1 MKKVILNYI
10 LLLALCGAQTACK
23 KDLNALPEN
32 SRVEDVV
39 VTDARNAE
47 IALNGAYYAFANATA
62 VKTSWQWHEIYPAMF
77 AGYLGYGFGML
88 PSEENRNEGNGNLY
102 WAESYKLLNAVNG
115 TLKGVNKLAEG
126 AFAGSR
132 KKEMIGEL
140 HFLRAYAY
148 FKLLSYYGEW
158 YKPGSPYGVLLREE
172 ASTKSNIA
180 KARSSVKESYEF
192 ILSDL
197 NDAIAN
203 APAVNKNYYATKW
216 AAMALKMRVLMSRGE
231 PADYIEAVSLAN
243 NVIQNSPY
251 QLEAKTIDL
260 FRTKGLTS
268 SEVILGLKSQANQE
282 KDFYSRSAQYFPGA
296 SALYVA
302 KKALKDLYGTDPRGS
317 WVVGT
322 ASRYVAYSP
331 NTFYFTK
338 YMPEGGTV
346 TPVTETYYA
355 MRLSEVYLLKAEALV
370 RSGGSLTEAK
380 AVVKEVMSRGGVTD
394 FTALEGANTP
404 ADLLLQIYLETAK
417 SLVGE
422 DGQEWMALLRLGLD
436 KVKQLKP
443 TITKQEQ
450 FILPVPASEFVY
462 NPEFGDQNPGYSK

>member
-1 MKKVILNYI
+1 MKKVISYI

-32 SRVEDVV
+32 SRVEEVV

-47 IALNGAYYAFANATA
+47 IALNGAYYAFANATP
-62 VKTSWQWHEIYPAMF
+62 VKTSWQYHEIYPAMF

-88 PSEENRNEGNGNLY
+88 PQEENRNEGDGNLY

-115 TLKGVNKLAEG
+115 TLKGVDKLAEG

-132 KKEMIGEL
+132 KKEIIGEL
-140 HFLRAYAY
+140 HFLRAYAH

-158 YKPGSPYGVLLREE
+158 FKPASALGVLLRDE
-172 ASTKSNIA
+172 ASTKTNIS
-180 KARSSVKESYEF
+180 KARSSVKESYDF

-197 NDAIAN
+197 NDAIAH
-203 APAVNKNYYATKW
+203 APAVRANHYASKW
-216 AAMALKMRVLMSRGE
+216 AAMVLKMRVLMSRGQ
-231 PADYIEAVSLAN
+231 ASDYTEVVSLAN
-243 NVIQNSPY
+243 TLIQSSPY
-251 QLEAKTIDL
+251 KLEAKTVDL
-260 FRTKGLTS
+260 FRTKGLAST
-268 SEVILGLKSQANQE
+268 EVILGLKSQANQE

-317 WVVGT
+317 WVVGS
-322 ASRYVAYSP
+322 ASPYVAFSP

-338 YMPEGGTV
+338 YMPQGGTV

-355 MRLSEVYLLKAEALV
+355 MRLSEVYLLKAEAMV

-380 AVVKEVMSRGGVTD
+380 AAVKEVMTRGGVTD
-394 FTALEGANTP
+394 FSALDGANTA
-404 ADLLLQIYLETAK
+404 ADLLVQIYYETAR
-417 SLVGE
+417 SLVAE
-422 DGQEWMALLRLGLD
+422 DGQEWQALLRLGLD

-443 TITKQEQ
+443 TITRESQ
-450 FILPVPASEFVY
+450 FILPIPSTEFAY
-462 NPEFGDQNPGYSK
+462 NPEIGDQNPGYNK